1 MAQAHRI
8 PGLLPHGPAGPTPV
22 ATGCGD
28 ARGPPDGL
36 AANAD
41 HLRHLGQRRGA
52 SRPAMAHLGAV
63 VVAHPT
69 AGSAPRPDRGVHPE
83 PRGHVLALGPP
94 RPERGVVGLG
104 CVSIGPGVVFLS
116 ALGEPGHFSAA
127 DVIRRPLGDPCGR
140 ALRRLLLE
148 RGEMRLARH
157 EPPYGRHSPR
167 CPVMG
172 LAGHLAL
179 RAAAHPRE
187 GPRGRAHSW
196 AAQDGYA
203 PRGGTRAST
212 FRENTN
218 GSSGICVGC
227 RIGKDAKLAA
237 AALAQSLF
245 SRPRG
250 RRPPGGA
257 AGIPWRLSHS
267 CHPTPCASQLAS
279 QLARSSRR
287 NSVHKCPKT
296 APRGRFCQSVYTPAS
311 PRLSTTAQQCTQM
324 VQNSSK
330 RPF

>member
-1 MAQAHRI
+1 
-8 PGLLPHGPAGPTPV
+8 
-22 ATGCGD
+22 
-28 ARGPPDGL
+28 
-36 AANAD
+36 
-41 HLRHLGQRRGA
+41 
-52 SRPAMAHLGAV
+52 
-63 VVAHPT
+63 
-69 AGSAPRPDRGVHPE
+69 
-83 PRGHVLALGPP
+83 
-94 RPERGVVGLG
+94 
-104 CVSIGPGVVFLS
+104 
-116 ALGEPGHFSAA
+116 
-127 DVIRRPLGDPCGR
+127 
-140 ALRRLLLE
+140 
-148 RGEMRLARH
+148 MRLARH

-245 SRPRG
+245 SRPRE
-250 RRPPGGA
+250 RWSPGGA

-267 CHPTPCASQLAS
+267 CHPTQCASQLAS

-287 NSVHKCPKT
+287 NSVHECPKM
-296 APRGRFCQSVYTPAS
+296 APRGRFRRSVYTPAS

-330 RPF
+330 RPFSPICVHSLAPGGKPTPQVPAPGRRAIRPDSRDRAVSRVPRHRRPHGPRDAKALGPEAHATGTVTQPPTHTNSRSLLR